1 MKVYNGPIRQPHG
14 PRPDR
19 NFKIFKYNLEPV
31 KVNEFD
37 WVVPEAYIPKTFII
51 KDKWIKK
58 NNNEFIYYDVYLTND
73 KKLCFYK
80 NSNELC
86 KLINLEEQNC
96 EIIKKNINNN
106 YYFVIKVNNYSVMYR
121 VKNEYKLNLFF
132 NKLKE
137 LNRQ

>member
-1 MKVYNGPIRQPHG
+1 MV
-14 PRPDR
+14 
-19 NFKIFKYNLEPV
+19 L
-31 KVNEFD
+31 NEFD
-37 WVVPEAYIPKTFII
+37 WVLPEAYIPKTFII

-106 YYFVIKVNNYSVMYR
+106 YYFVIKVDNYSVMYR

-137 LNRQ
+137 LKDQ